1 MGNGVGTAEGENKAA
16 GDAENTPAPSKEPKT
31 PAAKVPNTSNPPVTS
46 APTPTLDT
54 SDPGGASKPV
64 EAPAEKLQVN
74 EPEKV
79 SASAGNQPWGE
90 LHSMNEELG
99 HFYLTAQR
107 VVLGRH
113 RDCTLRL
120 QGPLISG
127 KHCTITRQIYE
138 GAEQIECYFLLD
150 TRFVLGHKPEKND
163 KTRKSILHGHS
174 VEKIYLLTS
183 KPHSN
188 SNVNFFPRIMCAKF

>member
-1 MGNGVGTAEGENKAA
+1 MGNGIPTADGENKSA
-16 GDAENTPAPSKEPKT
+16 GDPENNATPMKEPIT
-31 PAAKVPNTSNPPVTS
+31 PAAKPIAATSASPKNTS
-46 APTPTLDT
+46 TPTSDST
-54 SDPGGASKPV
+54 DPGGTSKPV
-64 EAPAEKLQVN
+64 GAPSEKEAQ
-74 EPEKV
+74 EPEKAA
-79 SASAGNQPWGE
+79 ASSGNQPWGE

-99 HFYLTAQR
+99 SFYLSAPR

-150 TRFVLGHKPEKND
+150 TRFALGHKAENNNNK
-163 KTRKSILHGHS
+163 
-174 VEKIYLLTS
+174 
-183 KPHSN
+183 
-188 SNVNFFPRIMCAKF
+188 